1 MGLLD
6 RAGLPSAEFR
16 SLGEA
21 VGGRVRVLAWAR
33 GDHGPVVGL
42 SQALALRTVDGW
54 RFVPWHTIDSGG
66 WNAETARLR
75 WRLVDGASDEITL
88 DQPGSLPELFRE
100 RVDAS
105 IAMQERFELSR
116 GRAAIIVA
124 RRRLDDD
131 HAPLIWSSA
140 QVGGTFDVAQR
151 DQAEAQLVRLKA
163 EYDIA

>member
-6 RAGLPSAEFR
+6 RAGLPPADFR

-21 VGGRVRVLAWAR
+21 AGRRVRVLAWAR
-33 GDHGPVVGL
+33 GADGLVVGL
-42 SQALALRTVDGW
+42 AHALALHNAEGW

-66 WNAETARLR
+66 WNAETGRLR
-75 WRLVDGASDEITL
+75 WRPVDGSSVEIAL

-100 RVDAS
+100 RVGAS
-105 IAMQERFELSR
+105 IVVHERFELSR
-116 GRAAIIVA
+116 GRAAMIVA

-131 HAPLIWSSA
+131 RAPLIWSCT
-140 QVGGTFDVAQR
+140 QVGGTLDVAQS
-151 DQAEAQLVRLKA
+151 DQAAAELVRLKT